1 MTRHGPGAWDESAQ
15 LRPEPVTDT
24 RSFPRYARSGSEG
37 GPTTPPRRE
46 GVRLAAEDTAAM
58 GAREWREFWRA
69 RGIGERQPLLRAAL
83 DPIGGA
89 QPGDYDHHALRIAS
103 LLGSRASQAAIADEL
118 GRIRRDE
125 LAQSE
130 APAEDAAAAEKIA
143 AWFEAAT
150 R

>member
-1 MTRHGPGAWDESAQ
+1 
-15 LRPEPVTDT
+15 
-24 RSFPRYARSGSEG
+24 
-37 GPTTPPRRE
+37 
-46 GVRLAAEDTAAM
+46 VRLAAEDTAAM

-69 RGIGERQPLLRAAL
+69 RGIRELQLLLRAAW
-83 DPIGGA
+83 DPIGGS
-89 QPGDYDHHALRIAS
+89 QPGEYDHHAMRIAS

-118 GRIRRDE
+118 GPIRDE